1 MVKTVAIASDHAGFE
16 LKAVLHPWLEGEGYT
31 IVDLGAFNGSE
42 SVDYPDF
49 AARLARGIQE
59 KEFEMG
65 ILVCGTGIGMAIMA
79 NRFPAV
85 RAANC
90 HNDFTARL
98 AREHNDANVLTLG
111 SRVVAA
117 EYAKAI
123 VLAFLS
129 TEYAGPASRHQRRID
144 KLVALAPN
152 GGK

>member
-1 MVKTVAIASDHAGFE
+1 MVKTVAIASDHAGYE
-16 LKAVLHPWLEGEGYT
+16 LKAVLHPWLGREGFT
-31 IVDLGAFNGSE
+31 VVDLGAFDGTQ

-49 AARLARGIQE
+49 AARLARGIQDG
-59 KEFEMG
+59 EFEMG

-79 NRFPAV
+79 NRFPQV

-90 HNDFTARL
+90 HSDFTARL

-117 EYAKAI
+117 EFAKAI

-144 KLVALAPN
+144 KLAALAPT